1 MEPPSGSAPVLA
13 AFCPRT
19 GACEPLEFAAAV
31 GRGGGRPI
39 IVVAV
44 VAGSGVGHLELQ
56 RLRRRLRGLDVRV
69 LVDDRPDHGLARA
82 LDELAPAMI
91 VLGARAGL
99 PRLGPTARR
108 VLHVS
113 SCPVAIVPRGYARPP
128 AGALAVGVAF
138 FPGPEA
144 RPAIR
149 AAAALVQPG
158 DGRLRVVSALEP
170 GAAAGTAAVRD
181 AVAVLAPGVEPAVE
195 VPAGG
200 PVDGLVAA
208 SAGLDV
214 LVMGSRASGPP
225 SAVRLG
231 SVSRAVLDRAACPV
245 LVVPRG
251 APAATS
257 ARRREGV
264 TPIG

>member
-1 MEPPSGSAPVLA
+1 MEYPPGSAPVLA
-13 AFCPRT
+13 AFCPLT
-19 GACEPLEFAAAV
+19 GASEPLEFAAAV
-31 GRGGGRPI
+31 GRPVV
-39 IVVAV
+39 VVAV
-44 VAGSGVGHLELQ
+44 VAGGGVGHLELQ

-69 LVDDRPDHGLARA
+69 VVDDRPDHGLARA

-91 VLGARAGL
+91 VLGARAAGP
-99 PRLGPTARR
+99 PRLGTTARR

-128 AGALAVGVAF
+128 AGGLAVGVAF

-149 AAAALVQPG
+149 TAAALVQA
-158 DGRLRVVSALEP
+158 GRGLRVVSALEP
-170 GAAAGTAAVRD
+170 GPAAAGTAAVRD
-181 AVAVLAPGVEPAVE
+181 AVAVLAPGVEAAVE
-195 VPAGG
+195 VSAGG
-200 PVDGLVAA
+200 PVDALVAA

-225 SAVRLG
+225 RAVRLG
-231 SVSRAVLDRAACPV
+231 TVSRAVLDRAACPV

-251 APAATS
+251 APSATPAA
-257 ARRREGV
+257 RREGV